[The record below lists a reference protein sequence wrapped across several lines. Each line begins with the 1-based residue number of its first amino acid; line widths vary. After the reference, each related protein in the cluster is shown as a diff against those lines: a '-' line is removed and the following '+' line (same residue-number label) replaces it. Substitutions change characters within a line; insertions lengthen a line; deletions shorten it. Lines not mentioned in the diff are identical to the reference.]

1 MAEQIFKFPG
11 FFDREIDLTAQTSSP
26 VGIPAGVVGASE
38 KGQAFI
44 PYTVGSFSDFITK
57 FGDLDPNL
65 AAPYAVEKFLQ
76 NRNALTFIR
85 VLGAGSNTTTVD
97 FEATRT
103 KGTVKNAGFKVV
115 GTAVGGTDGRQKG
128 AVQFIVAKHKVS
140 GSEAIGFPVFTD
152 NQSYP
157 NMTSGTADDEVN
169 VVRAQ
174 IFCASDTRVM
184 LLSHNESWVSSVDD
198 FATATGSVGVNYVP
212 ARFKLVISSSQ
223 GAAFGNSDGFA
234 GLRIFTASLDPS
246 DQNYVG
252 KLLNKDPQKFEEERH
267 YLYSDFAVDAEIASL
282 STGSDCVAVLSG
294 SSSTSLAG
302 NSFLETYGRFDT
314 RYTTPST
321 PWFISQPFGGI
332 EYDLFRIESRDDGA
346 YANSRY
352 KISITNIVA
361 SSNPNNLYGTFTVAV
376 REFGD
381 SDFQPRVIEQFINVT
396 LDPNSDTYIAKVIGD
411 RSAYFNFDA
420 LEPSDRRII
429 TSGKHLNRSNYIRIV
444 MNPEL
449 EAGNIPVNALPFGFR
464 GPQLLNTNS
473 TLTDVTGSVF
483 RLAGSGS
490 AVGSNGDLLGSI
502 VPPMPYRFKVTRGEV
517 DSSPSYVGE
526 PGILEIADSR
536 YYWGVK
542 LERTT
547 DVLNSNIDPL
557 QNNLIRSLTQFG
569 GIAKLDAMVT
579 GSYTDQFNS
588 NKFTLAKVALFN
600 SSISD
605 VTASSNVHMREASY
619 IRDGVPDVTNY
630 TITDVLSGNPRITFA
645 SLLQKAPASTFNI
658 FSNYTKFTT
667 IMLGGFDG
675 TNILDKNAASL
686 NDRATSTENRGA
698 IRGNCNSSFISPGL
712 ATNVNGVGI
721 QNNTVASY
729 RTALDVITNPLL
741 SNANLLAIPGQRDPL
756 VVDYARS
763 VNQDYGLS
771 MYLMD
776 VPNYNDQQQRI
787 WDGDPV
793 NSGTIISV
801 PDTAAIFESRNI
813 DDTLVAAYFPDIV
826 INDARNNRRVT
837 VPASIAALAALG
849 YNDKVAFPWFAPA
862 GFNRAA
868 LDFVSLT
875 RTRLNQSD
883 RERLYQ
889 VRINPIVK
897 FPREN
902 YVIFAQKTLDNNQ
915 TSLDSINVQR
925 MVLDVKKQVIDVGN
939 RLIFEQLT
947 PALRQQFVKNVTPI
961 LTNVQSRGG
970 LQQFKIICDN
980 TNNTNLDVEN
990 NRMNAKILLV
1000 PVKAVEF
1007 IAIDFIITRAGV
1019 EFV

>member
-57 FGDLDPNL
+57 FGDLNPSL

-76 NRNALTFIR
+76 NRNALTFVR
-85 VLGAGSNTTTVD
+85 VLGAGANTTTAD

-103 KGTVKNAGFKVV
+103 DGTVKNAGFKVV
-115 GTAVGGTDGRQKG
+115 GTTVGGGDGRQKG
-128 AVQFIVAKHKVS
+128 AVQFIVAKHVVS
-140 GSEAIGFPVFTD
+140 ASEAIGYPIFTD
-152 NQSYP
+152 NDSYP
-157 NMTSGTADDEVN
+157 EMSTGNADDTVYLIRGEV
-169 VVRAQ
+169 
-174 IFCASDTRVM
+174 FCASTARIM
-184 LLSHNESWVSSVDD
+184 LLDHNESWTAGADD
-198 FATATGSVGVNYVP
+198 VATPSGSLNPNYS
-212 ARFKLVISSSQ
+212 AAKFKLVISSSL
-223 GAAFGNSDGFA
+223 GTSFGNSDGFA
-234 GLRIFTASLDPS
+234 GLRIYTASLDPS
-246 DQNYVG
+246 DDSYIG
-252 KLLNKDPQKFEEERH
+252 KLLNTDPEKFEEEQH
-267 YLYSDFAVDAEIASL
+267 YLYADYAVDAEVAYLSGSTAS
-282 STGSDCVAVLSG
+282 VAVLSG
-294 SSSTSLAG
+294 SSSTSSRG
-302 NSFLETYGRFDT
+302 KTFLETFGRFDT

-321 PWFISQPFGGI
+321 PWFISQPFGGV

-346 YANSRY
+346 FANSKY
-352 KISITNIVA
+352 KVSITNLVA
-361 SSNPNNLYGTFTVAV
+361 SSNPNNLYGTFTVVV
-376 REFGD
+376 REFDD
-381 SDFQPRVIEQFINVT
+381 SDVLPKVVEQFINVN

-411 RSAYFNFDA
+411 RSAYYNFDA

-429 TSGKHLNRSNYIRIV
+429 TQGTYLNRSNYIRVV

-449 EAGNIPVNALPFGFR
+449 ERGNIPVNAMPFGFR
-464 GPQLLNTNS
+464 GLNTLNSNS
-473 TLTDVTGSVF
+473 TLTDVTGSTL

-490 AVGSNGDLLGSI
+490 STQPRLLGAI
-502 VPPMPYRFKVTRGEV
+502 VPPLPFRFKVTRGEV
-517 DSSPSYVGE
+517 NSSGAYVGE
-526 PGILEIADSR
+526 PGNLEIADSR

-542 LERTT
+542 FERTT
-547 DVLNSNIDPL
+547 NVLNSNIEVL
-557 QNNLIRSLTQFG
+557 QNNLVSTLTKFA
-569 GIAKLDAMVT
+569 GIPKLDATVT

-588 NKFTLAKVALFN
+588 NKFTLARVALYN
-600 SSISD
+600 TSISD

-630 TITDVLSGNPRITFA
+630 TIVDPVSSDERVTLA

-658 FSNYTKFTT
+658 FSQYAKFTAV
-667 IMLGGFDG
+667 MAGGFDG
-675 TNILDKNAASL
+675 VNILDKNAATL
-686 NDRATSTENRGA
+686 NDRATSTESRGSVL
-698 IRGNCNSSFISPGL
+698 GNCNGAFVSPGL
-712 ATNVNGVGI
+712 SSNVNGLGI

-729 RTALDVITNPLL
+729 RTALDIITNPLV
-741 SNANLLAIPGQRDPL
+741 SNANLLAVPGQRDLL
-756 VVDYARS
+756 VTDYARS
-763 VNQDYGLS
+763 ANQSYGLS

-787 WDGDPV
+787 WDGDTV

-801 PDTAAIFESRNI
+801 ENTAAIFESRNI
-813 DDTLVAAYFPDIV
+813 DDSLVAAYFPDVV

-837 VPASIAALAALG
+837 VPATVAAIAALG
-849 YNDKVAFPWFAPA
+849 YNDKVAYPWFAPA

-875 RTRLNQSD
+875 KTRLNQSD

>member
-57 FGDLDPNL
+57 FGDLNPDL

-76 NRNALTFIR
+76 NKNALTFVR
-85 VLGAGSNTTTVD
+85 VLGAGANTTTAD

-103 KGTVKNAGFKVV
+103 DGVVKNAGFKVL
-115 GTAVGGTDGRQKG
+115 GTTVGGGETRTKG
-128 AVQFIVAKHKVS
+128 SVQFIVAKHVVS
-140 GSEAIGFPVFTD
+140 ASEAIGYPVFTD

-157 NMTSGTADDEVN
+157 EMSTGAADDTVYLIRSE
-169 VVRAQ
+169 
-174 IFCASDTRVM
+174 IFCASTARIM
-184 LLSHNESWVSSVDD
+184 LLDHNESWSAGVDD
-198 FATATGSVGVNYVP
+198 FATPSGSLNPNYS
-212 ARFKLVISSSQ
+212 AAKFKLVISSSL
-223 GAAFGNSDGFA
+223 GTSFGNSDGFA
-234 GLRIFTASLDPS
+234 GLRIYTASLDPS
-246 DQNYVG
+246 DDSYVG
-252 KLLNKDPQKFEEERH
+252 KLLNTDPNKFQEEQH
-267 YLYSDFAVDAEIASL
+267 YLYADYAVDAE
-282 STGSDCVAVLSG
+282 VAYLSG
-294 SSSTSLAG
+294 STASVGIVSGSSATSSRG
-302 NSFLETYGRFDT
+302 KTFLETFGRFDT

-321 PWFISQPFGGI
+321 PWFISQPFGGV

-346 YANSRY
+346 YANSKY
-352 KISITNIVA
+352 KISIANLVA
-361 SSNPNNLYGTFTVAV
+361 SSNPNNLYGTFTVIV
-376 REFGD
+376 REFDD
-381 SDFQPRVIEQFINVT
+381 SDILPKVVEQFINVN
-396 LDPNSDTYIAKVIGD
+396 LDPKSDNFIAKVIGD
-411 RSAYFNFDA
+411 RSAYYNFDA
-420 LEPSDRRII
+420 LDPTDRRIV
-429 TSGKHLNRSNYIRIV
+429 TQGTYLNKSNYIRV
-444 MNPEL
+444 VVNPEL
-449 EAGNIPVNALPFGFR
+449 ENGNIPVTALPFGFR
-464 GPQLLNTNS
+464 GLNTLNTNS
-473 TLTDVTGSVF
+473 TLTDITGSVL

-490 AVGSNGDLLGSI
+490 SVQPRLLGAV
-502 VPPMPYRFKVTRGEV
+502 VPPMPFRFKITRGEV
-517 DSSPSYVGE
+517 DSSGAYVGQ
-526 PGILEIADSR
+526 PGNLEIADSR
-536 YYWGVK
+536 YYWGIK
-542 LERTT
+542 FERTT
-547 DVLNSNIDPL
+547 DVLNSNIEVL
-557 QNNLIRSLTQFG
+557 QNNLISSMTKFA
-569 GIAKLDAMVT
+569 GISKLDATVT

-588 NKFTLAKVALFN
+588 NKFTLAKVALYN
-600 SSISD
+600 TSIPD

-619 IRDGVPDVTNY
+619 IRDGIPDITNY
-630 TITDVLSGNPRITFA
+630 TIIDPVSSAARITLA

-658 FSNYTKFTT
+658 FSQYAKFTT
-667 IMLGGFDG
+667 IMAGGFDG
-675 TNILDKNAASL
+675 VNILDKNAATF
-686 NDRATSTENRGA
+686 NDRATSTESRGSVL
-698 IRGNCNSSFISPGL
+698 GNCNSSFISPGL
-712 ATNVNGVGI
+712 STNVNGLGI

-729 RTALDVITNPLL
+729 RTALDIITNQLV
-741 SNANLLAIPGQRDPL
+741 SNINLLTVPGQRDIL
-756 VVDYARS
+756 VTDYARS
-763 VNQDYGLS
+763 VNQSYGLS
-771 MYLMD
+771 MYIMD
-776 VPNYNDQQQRI
+776 IGNYNDLQQRI
-787 WDGDPV
+787 WDGETV

-801 PDTAAIFESRNI
+801 ENTAAIFESRNI
-813 DDTLVAAYFPDIV
+813 DDSLVAAYFPDVV
-826 INDARNNRRVT
+826 INDSRNNRRVT
-837 VPASIAALAALG
+837 VPATVAAIAALG
-849 YNDKVAFPWFAPA
+849 YNDKVAYPWFAPA

-868 LDFVSLT
+868 LEFVSLT
-875 RTRLNQSD
+875 KTRLNQSD

-939 RLIFEQLT
+939 RLIFEQIT

-990 NRMNAKILLV
+990 NRMNAKIFLV